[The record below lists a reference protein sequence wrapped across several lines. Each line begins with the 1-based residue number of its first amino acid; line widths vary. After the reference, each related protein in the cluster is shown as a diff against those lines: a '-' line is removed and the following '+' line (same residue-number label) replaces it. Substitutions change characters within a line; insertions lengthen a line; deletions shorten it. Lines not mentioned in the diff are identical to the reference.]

1 MAATGVL
8 LVIAMLAG
16 YASRV
21 LGDSDRFADRA
32 ASALQHP
39 DVRAVIADRV
49 TDDVVLRANADLIA
63 ARPIIASAV
72 SGIVGGDAFAGLF
85 RRSLRDVHAAVYR
98 RDQDTVTLTLVDLGT
113 VLTAALEVIDPELA
127 TEVQSRRPPTVLRDK
142 IVGGDLLRVAG
153 VLAWLAAA
161 LALAAAIAAV
171 AVSPDRRRTVSRL
184 GLAAIVAGL
193 VVVAAELIAKGVVLG
208 RIGEDERAAAGAV
221 WDAFLGDLGTAGW
234 VLAACGAIVT
244 AAAASL
250 LRPIDVDRPVRVAW
264 RALATEPASTP
275 ARVARGLAL
284 VRHGAL
290 VLIAAAVR
298 AAARRAVLG
307 LQGSRCAA
315 ARDRCSR
322 CAACAPAARL
332 RGGRR
337 HAPARPDGRRASS
350 RAAASTRRNR
360 CCPAA
365 TATKRCATGR

>member
-1 MAATGVL
+1 MAVLMPVTARILVAATGVL

-72 SGIVGGDAFAGLF
+72 SGIVAGDAFAGLF

-98 RDQDTVTLTLVDLGT
+98 RDEDTVTLTLVDLGT

-127 TEVQSRRPPTVLRDK
+127 TEVQARRPPTVLRDK
-142 IVGGDLLRVAG
+142 IVGGDLLRVSA

-171 AVSPDRRRTVSRL
+171 VVSPDRRRTVSRL
-184 GLAAIVAGL
+184 GLAAVVAGL
-193 VVVAAELIAKGVVLG
+193 VVVAMELIAKGVVLR

-221 WDAFLGDLGTAGW
+221 WDAFFGDLGTAGW

-250 LRPIDVDRPVRVAW
+250 VRPIDVDRPVRVAW

-275 ARVARGLAL
+275 ARVARGVAL
-284 VRHGAL
+284 VAIGAL
-290 VLIAAAVR
+290 VLIQPLLMLR
-298 AAARRAVLG
+298 LGRAV
-307 LQGSRCAA
+307 SV
-315 ARDRCSR
+315 
-322 CAACAPAARL
+322 
-332 RGGRR
+332 
-337 HAPARPDGRRASS
+337 SS
-350 RAAASTRRNR
+350 RASTR
-360 CCPAA
+360 CCA
-365 TATKRCATGR
+365 